1 MTATTTNESGGPG
14 LLRLRM
20 KRLLNVLCQ
29 RWLYIGIA
37 IFLATLNLLLGI
49 LTLSYLHPKKDVL
62 LFGIVCFAII
72 LALGHFASC
81 IYLIQRAKDES
92 SDPTLVDAACSAGV
106 VALFA
111 LSGVVLTIKLK
122 GRCFSGHNEMFT
134 AIGQGCCNGVT
145 AMAAISWIGVVI
157 MIIASVIIL
166 IAALRAIEEA
176 KQPPPVFP
184 SGAEAPVM
192 RWLDRNDPFL
202 AVTERRQQYV

>member
-1 MTATTTNESGGPG
+1 MAAMMNESGGPG
-14 LLRLRM
+14 LLHIRL
-20 KRLLNVLCQ
+20 KRVGDIICK

-92 SDPTLVDAACSAGV
+92 SDPTLIDAACSAGV
-106 VALFA
+106 VVLFA
-111 LSGVVLTIKLK
+111 ISGIILTIKLP
-122 GRCFSGHNEMFT
+122 GRCFSGHNELFK

-145 AMAAISWIGVVI
+145 AMATISWLAVLI
-157 MIIASVIIL
+157 MVIASVIIL
-166 IAALRAIEEA
+166 VAALRAIEVA